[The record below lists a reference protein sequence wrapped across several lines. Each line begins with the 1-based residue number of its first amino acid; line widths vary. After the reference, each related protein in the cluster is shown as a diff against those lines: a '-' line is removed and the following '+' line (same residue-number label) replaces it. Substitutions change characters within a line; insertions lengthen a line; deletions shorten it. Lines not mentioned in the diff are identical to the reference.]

1 MLQLKVPQVALVRQL
16 VDNVAETFTFCLFCP
31 KTRHPLLAH
40 ANPLTPLVP
49 VWQLGLAILVGRA
62 PNQVSSASRCFWD
75 KFPANLLYF
84 GAKMRE
90 SVPAGG
96 RSCTHVDGVLQR
108 MDAVLPGRGNRSAS
122 CARYLYTAPGRRL
135 PTRTPSTA
143 HFLYLPFF
151 ALLTIGGDEEGISSY
166 RRSAATRISRNI
178 FPIITLL
185 DS

>member
-1 MLQLKVPQVALVRQL
+1 MKVPQVALVTQL
-16 VDNVAETFTFCLFCP
+16 VDNVAESFTFCLFCP

-75 KFPANLLYF
+75 KFPANLLYY

-108 MDAVLPGRGNRSAS
+108 MDAVLPGRGTVR
-122 CARYLYTAPGRRL
+122 RHVPGICIPPRAGGCQLVHRPQL
-135 PTRTPSTA
+135 IFCICPS
-143 HFLYLPFF
+143 
-151 ALLTIGGDEEGISSY
+151 LL
-166 RRSAATRISRNI
+166 
-178 FPIITLL
+178 F
-185 DS
+185 